1 VDGMIALDN
10 LQYVNLGF
18 LKSFFHF
25 DIMSQNVYIAS
36 FRKYNMAGEK
46 KKIYDRI

>member
-1 VDGMIALDN
+1 MFALDN
-10 LQYVNLGF
+10 LQYVNLEF

-25 DIMSQNVYIAS
+25 DILSQNVYIAS

-46 KKIYDRI
+46 KILYARI